1 MIKAAR
7 RQKNET
13 NAYLNRME
21 KEWQASLGQWPGKGG
36 KGGKSGKSGK
46 GKSSKGGKSK
56 GKSSKGDSKSGK
68 GKGDRDRNKGKGMF
82 GSLNLADISK
92 MSKEQAQ
99 AVLAKYAEAVQG
111 QYAVVP
117 KKKKGDQNR
126 WSQDA
131 NSTEYRKWQAEQQK
145 TTLRSNRS
153 SVCTFATKWSRV

>member
-36 KGGKSGKSGK
+36 KSGKSGKSGK

-68 GKGDRDRNKGKGMF
+68 GKGGRDRNKGKGMF
-82 GSLNLADISK
+82 GTLNLADISK
-92 MSKEQAQ
+92 MSKQQAQ
-99 AVLAKYAEAVQG
+99 AVLTKYAEAVQG
-111 QYAVVP
+111 QSAVVP
-117 KKKKGDQNR
+117 KKKKGDQ
-126 WSQDA
+126 
-131 NSTEYRKWQAEQQK
+131 TEPSRNKTGLGRRKRK
-145 TTLRSNRS
+145 
-153 SVCTFATKWSRV
+153 